1 MEKNKKDNNKSW
13 VLVTVLIVALL
24 ITTALGGYFV
34 GALKFTSSMIKEQK
48 EVNKEVAE
56 KETVEPEK
64 EVEEEVEEEVK
75 SPYRACVGNYKGTGP
90 ISIDVQT
97 KKTTSGEYAL
107 SLKEDGTFEYS
118 TGQAN
123 EKGYYVIMDNTLVF
137 MHTKHT
143 TGPEDKDPSIV
154 TATYV
159 ISKDCSKILFDSVVS
174 QETVNLVRQ

>member
-64 EVEEEVEEEVK
+64 EVEEEVK
-75 SPYRACVGNYKGTGP
+75 SPYRTCVGTYKGTGP

-137 MHTKHT
+137 MNTKHT

>member
-64 EVEEEVEEEVK
+64 EVK
-75 SPYRACVGNYKGTGP
+75 SPYRTCVGTYKGTGP